1 MIQLKEMEEFKIEDM
16 KVFKTDDIQWVAAPT
31 LLHALAFLEDQ
42 IGELDVPQIQEVVES
57 NITTEG
63 MWDSDSVTE
72 KEEKAFE
79 NGEIEIPDA
88 KTAKFGDYG
97 TFAGMLCK
105 YTSFEDVIK
114 NEGVGI
120 YIIACTEY

>member
-1 MIQLKEMEEFKIEDM
+1 MIQLKEMNEFGIDDM
-16 KVFKTDDIQWVAAPT
+16 KVFKTDDMQWIASPT

-42 IGELDVPQIQEVVES
+42 VGELDVSQIQDVEES
-57 NITTEG
+57 NIATEG

-72 KEEKAFE
+72 KEERAFE

-105 YTSFEDVIK
+105 YTSYEDVIK
-114 NEGVGI
+114 REGVGT

>member
-1 MIQLKEMEEFKIEDM
+1 MIQLKEMNEFEICDM
-16 KVFKTDDIQWVAAPT
+16 KVFKTDDMQWVAAPT
-31 LLHALAFLEDQ
+31 LLHALAFLEEQ
-42 IGELDVPQIQEVVES
+42 VGELDISQVQDVEQS
-57 NITTEG
+57 NIANEG

-72 KEEKAFE
+72 NEEKAFE

-105 YTSFEDVIK
+105 YTPFEDVIK
-114 NEGVGI
+114 NEGVGT

>member
-1 MIQLKEMEEFKIEDM
+1 MIQLKEMNEFEIEDM
-16 KVFKTDDIQWVAAPT
+16 KVFKTDDMQWVAAPT

-42 IGELDVPQIQEVVES
+42 VGELDISQIQDVEQS

-63 MWDSDSVTE
+63 MWDSDSVTG
-72 KEEKAFE
+72 KEEQAFE
-79 NGEIEIPDA
+79 NGEIAIPDA

-97 TFAGMLCK
+97 TFCGMLCK

-114 NEGVGI
+114 NEGVGT
-120 YIIACTEY
+120 YIIACTEC

>member
-1 MIQLKEMEEFKIEDM
+1 MIQLKEMNEFEIEDM
-16 KVFKTDDIQWVAAPT
+16 KVFKTDDMQWVAAPT
-31 LLHALAFLEDQ
+31 LLHALAFLEEQ
-42 IGELDVPQIQEVVES
+42 VGELDISQIQDVEQS
-57 NITTEG
+57 NIATEG

-72 KEEKAFE
+72 NEEKAFD

-114 NEGVGI
+114 KEGVGT